1 MRLTVLGCFGPFPAA
16 GGACS
21 GYLVESG
28 DTRLLLDCGSGV
40 LRNLFRVCPLSGL
53 SGAVISHLH
62 MDHASDLGVLRY
74 ALEQSGRRLPIVAP
88 GTPADAATLFLD
100 HEAFL
105 WEPSEPAHTYAFGC
119 LTVRLFSVR
128 HPVETYAVSV
138 TDGIR
143 TLFYTGDTGY
153 FPALADD
160 AAGADM
166 ILADTCFS
174 EAAAAN
180 KPGLH
185 MSASQAARLLREAGA
200 GRLLCTHRFGGGDP
214 DKQPDSGMTLTEFV
228 QEMTTY
234 DI

>member
-1 MRLTVLGCFGPFPAA
+1 MRLTALGCFGPFPAA

-40 LRNLFRVCPLSGL
+40 LRNLFRVCPLAGL

-88 GTPADAATLFLD
+88 RTPADAAALFLD
-100 HEAFL
+100 HEEFL
-105 WEPSEPAHTYAFGC
+105 WEPSEPARTYAFGC
-119 LTVRLFSVR
+119 LTARLFSVR
-128 HPVETYAVSV
+128 HPVEAYAVSV
-138 TDGIR
+138 TDGTR

-153 FPALADD
+153 FPALADG
-160 AAGADM
+160 AAGADV
-166 ILADTCFS
+166 ILADACFS
-174 EAAAAN
+174 ETAAAN

-185 MSASQAARLLREAGA
+185 MSASQAERLLLEAGA
-200 GRLLCTHRFGGGDP
+200 GRLLCTHRFGGGDS
-214 DKQPDSGMTLTEFV
+214 DKRPESGMDLTAFV